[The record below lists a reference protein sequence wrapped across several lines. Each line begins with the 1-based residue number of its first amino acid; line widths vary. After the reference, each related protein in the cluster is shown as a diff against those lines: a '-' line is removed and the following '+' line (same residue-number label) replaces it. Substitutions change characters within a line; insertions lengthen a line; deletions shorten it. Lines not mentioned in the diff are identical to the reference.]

1 MPTPNLPPGF
11 DFTDPDIYTERLP
24 MEEFA
29 ELRTSAPIWWNEQA
43 PGNGGGFH
51 DGGFWA
57 ITKLNDVKEVSRRS
71 DVFSSSENGVIPRFN
86 NDIAREDIDVQRAV
100 MLNMDA
106 PHHTR
111 LRKIISRGFTPRAV
125 GRLHDELHER
135 AQNIAKAA
143 AAAGS
148 GDFVEQVSCELPL
161 QAIAGLLGVP
171 QEDRDKLF
179 RWSNEMTGND
189 DPEYADIDPKMS
201 SAELIMYAMKMAEEK
216 AKNPGDD
223 IVTQLIE
230 ADIDGE
236 KLSDDEFGFFVV
248 MLAVAGNETTR
259 NSITQ
264 GMMAFADHPDQW
276 ELYKKERPETAADE
290 IVRWATPVTSF
301 QRTAL
306 EDYELSGVQIKK
318 GQRVMMFYRS
328 ANFDEEV
335 FDDPYTFNILRD
347 PNPHVGFGG
356 TGAHYCIGANLARMT
371 INLIFN
377 AVADNMPDLKPISA
391 PERLRSGWLNGIKHW
406 QVDYTGKCPVAQ
418 LMDFTPDPAQQA
430 VADVVTSVL
439 DRDNT
444 WEALGRGRR
453 DGAAGA
459 RAAGRRRRRP
469 ARDRDGADR
478 DRSPRPDQPGAGHP
492 RVRRGAAAGFG
503 LRRAAGPLPRRP
515 GQGLAAD
522 RGAERTRHGAAGP
535 ARDDLRAQSAVAAPK
550 SVSGMPKTRVDAR
563 HRRQRRRRGVTE
575 GRRRAGGEDADV
587 QRIRRVRG
595 HVLRRRGGRTRT
607 C

>member
-1 MPTPNLPPGF
+1 MPTPNLPTGF

-29 ELRTSAPIWWNEQA
+29 ELRASAPIWWNEQA

-57 ITKLNDVKEVSRRS
+57 ITKLDDVKEVSRRS
-71 DVFSSSENGVIPRFN
+71 DIFSSYENGVIPRFN
-86 NDIAREDIDVQRAV
+86 NDIAREDIEVQRFV

-135 AQNIAKAA
+135 AQMIAKTA

-189 DPEYADIDPKMS
+189 DPEYADIDPKTS

-236 KLSDDEFGFFVV
+236 KLTDDEFGFFVV

-276 ELYKKERPETAADE
+276 ELFKKDRPETAADE

-318 GQRVMMFYRS
+318 GQRVIMFYRS
-328 ANFDEEV
+328 ANFDEDV
-335 FDDPYTFNILRD
+335 FDDPNKFNILRD

-356 TGAHYCIGANLARMT
+356 TGAHYCIGANLAKMT

-377 AVADNMPDLKPISA
+377 AVADIA
-391 PERLRSGWLNGIKHW
+391 TPERLRSGWLNGIKHW
-406 QVDYTGKCPVAQ
+406 QVDYTGKCPVA
-418 LMDFTPDPAQQA
+418 P
-430 VADVVTSVL
+430 
-439 DRDNT
+439 
-444 WEALGRGRR
+444 
-453 DGAAGA
+453 
-459 RAAGRRRRRP
+459 
-469 ARDRDGADR
+469 
-478 DRSPRPDQPGAGHP
+478 
-492 RVRRGAAAGFG
+492 
-503 LRRAAGPLPRRP
+503 
-515 GQGLAAD
+515 
-522 RGAERTRHGAAGP
+522 
-535 ARDDLRAQSAVAAPK
+535 
-550 SVSGMPKTRVDAR
+550 
-563 HRRQRRRRGVTE
+563 
-575 GRRRAGGEDADV
+575 
-587 QRIRRVRG
+587 
-595 HVLRRRGGRTRT
+595 
-607 C
+607 